1 MGEYVKTYR
10 AKGLAWIIK
19 TADGYRSSVN
29 RFFTP
34 QQFDAIAEFTG
45 AKPGDIIFIVAD
57 KNKVVFDSLGALRQE
72 IARRTGII
80 PKDTF
85 ELCWVTEFPL
95 FEYSEEEGRYVAEHH
110 PFTSPMD
117 EDIPLL
123 DTDPGAV
130 RAKAYDIVL
139 NGYELGGGSI
149 RIHSPEVQSTM
160 FKHLGFSD
168 ADIRE
173 RFGFLVDAFKY
184 GAPPHG
190 GLALGFD
197 RFAMLLAGADN
208 IKDVIAFPKMQNASC
223 LLTGAPDVVDQK
235 QMDELFIASTAEKQ

>member
-1 MGEYVKTYR
+1 
-10 AKGLAWIIK
+10 
-19 TADGYRSSVN
+19 
-29 RFFTP
+29 
-34 QQFDAIAEFTG
+34 
-45 AKPGDIIFIVAD
+45 
-57 KNKVVFDSLGALRQE
+57 
-72 IARRTGII
+72 
-80 PKDTF
+80 
-85 ELCWVTEFPL
+85 
-95 FEYSEEEGRYVAEHH
+95 
-110 PFTSPMD
+110 
-117 EDIPLL
+117 
-123 DTDPGAV
+123 
-130 RAKAYDIVL
+130 
-139 NGYELGGGSI
+139 
-149 RIHSPEVQSTM
+149 M

-235 QMDELFIASTAEKQ
+235 QMDELFIVSTAEKQ